1 MHTHKKRS
9 INVSATNQ
17 KPDTEHPNRN
27 KANRSPAE
35 ELEQNPRQIDGWME
49 KCLSWRYIW
58 GSR

>member
-1 MHTHKKRS
+1 MHTHEKRS

-35 ELEQNPRQIDGWME
+35 ELEQNPR
-49 KCLSWRYIW
+49 
-58 GSR
+58 